1 MERNDQRGD
10 SIIKT
15 NKMKTQSTQQA
26 PTLKGAMR
34 KILFYF
40 SSPFRVGACI
50 LILLLPF
57 GEAGWG
63 QNIAINTTGAAA
75 NASALLEVGIGTDT
89 KGMLIPRVSLTGIT
103 DVTTIA
109 TPANALVVYNTNAA
123 MTNGN
128 GVGFYYYCSSGC
140 AVTGWKFMAASGVGP
155 GNANDVL
162 TSQGAGTELKWAPP
176 VVTGGGSTCMPTEVT
191 NEINAVNGAPCTG
204 AGCTGLTMTAR
215 NCWITCDNL
224 VYNTFGDWRTPTIE
238 ELAMLVN
245 ITPNNT
251 NLTYIWSSTP
261 VFEFI
266 GTWLVFRVS
275 DGRWTDDSYGN
286 TNHCRCVR

>member
-1 MERNDQRGD
+1 MKKQNNTKPLLTSPLGRNCTPGSFPLGRIGWIFLL
-10 SIIKT
+10 S
-15 NKMKTQSTQQA
+15 
-26 PTLKGAMR
+26 
-34 KILFYF
+34 ILFSF
-40 SSPFRVGACI
+40 PSGRS
-50 LILLLPF
+50 
-57 GEAGWG
+57 GWAFC

-176 VVTGGGSTCMPTEVT
+176 APSTASMATMITDELDAGG
-191 NEINAVNGAPCTG
+191 NPCTPSG
-204 AGCTGLTMTAR
+204 SCTGTTRNVR
-215 NCWITCDNL
+215 NCSIACDNL
-224 VYNTFGDWRTPTIE
+224 SYNSYTDWRIPTIE
-238 ELAMLVN
+238 ELMALVN
-245 ITPNNT
+245 VTPNNSSA
-251 NLTYIWSSTP
+251 NYIWSSTP
-261 VFEFI
+261 YFNVL
-266 GTWLVFRVS
+266 GDRVVFRESSGV
-275 DGRWTDDSYGN
+275 WTNGIY
-286 TNHCRCVR
+286 TNSFYCRCVR

>member
-1 MERNDQRGD
+1 
-10 SIIKT
+10 
-15 NKMKTQSTQQA
+15 MKTQSTQQA

-176 VVTGGGSTCMPTEVT
+176 APSTASMATMITDELNAGG
-191 NEINAVNGAPCTG
+191 NPCTPSG
-204 AGCTGLTMTAR
+204 SCTGTIRNVR
-215 NCWITCDNL
+215 NCSIACDNL
-224 VYNTFGDWRTPTIE
+224 SYNSYTDWRIPTIE
-238 ELAMLVN
+238 ELITLVN
-245 ITPNNT
+245 VTPNNSST
-251 NLTYIWSSTP
+251 NFIWSSTP
-261 VFEFI
+261 YFSASPGSWV
-266 GTWLVFRVS
+266 VFRES
-275 DGRWTDDSYGN
+275 DGNWTFSTYFTI
-286 TNHCRCVR
+286 TNYCRCVR